1 MNKSTIKVMIDNIAS
16 PAFVA
21 DDRGNILLKNWHMRY
36 IREKLHSPEFLHTS
50 KMNLTYDE
58 KLDDYSRRFHIT
70 NTDIVGFV
78 YYVDTTDEGG
88 IKERLSVYIF
98 DNMIVKSNLIENVI
112 EHIDEVVVIFNQYG
126 VLERMNSIC
135 DKILPFKRKDVLGK
149 NISELVDMGL
159 VTEPIIT
166 RMIKSKDKIYKDI
179 VYPNGKIISYT
190 AIPIFGVNGNF
201 KGGVLTGRD
210 ISRLINMARTV
221 EHNDDTNI
229 EYISVNSE
237 VKKIKEMIERVAPSD
252 ATVFIMGESGVG
264 KEILTRSVWKQS
276 NRRNKPLVEVNCAAI
291 PSELIESELF
301 GYEKG
306 AFTGAN
312 EEGKIGLI
320 ESADGGT
327 MFLDEIGEMPLE
339 IQTKLLRVLQ
349 EKCVQRIGGLK
360 PKKIDVRFISAT
372 NKTAEE
378 IANPEVFRQ
387 DLYYRLSVIPI
398 TVPPLRERIE
408 DIKPISEF
416 YLDLFNKKYKR
427 KLKFAE
433 DAFDVLNAY
442 KWPGNIRELKNIIE
456 RVVILSPF
464 EIVTGEQMG
473 RAIGLGIENIFE
485 NIDEQ
490 TSNFVEPRNDE
501 YNNDE
506 KWSIIDISNVSNI
519 EEAHLM
525 VEEVML
531 KKAIAKCGN
540 ITKAAQSV
548 GINPST
554 VYRKIK
560 NGKLN
565 L

>member
-1 MNKSTIKVMIDNIAS
+1 MNKSTIKVMIDNIGS

-21 DDRGNILLKNWHMRY
+21 DDSGNILLKNWHMRY
-36 IREKLHSPEFLHTS
+36 IREKMRTPELFHIG
-50 KMNLTYDE
+50 KMAITYDE
-58 KLDDYSRRFHIT
+58 ELDKFSQRFHIT
-70 NTDIVGFV
+70 GTDIVGFT
-78 YYVDTTDEGG
+78 YSVDATDG
-88 IKERLSVYIF
+88 ERLRVYIF
-98 DNMIVKSNLIENVI
+98 DNMVVKSNLIENVI
-112 EHIDEVVVIFNQYG
+112 EHIDEVVVIFNHHG

-135 DKILPFKRKDVLGK
+135 DNMLPFKRKDVLGK
-149 NISELVDMGL
+149 NIRELVDMGL
-159 VTEPIIT
+159 VTDPIIERLMET
-166 RMIKSKDKIYKDI
+166 KEKLYRDI

-190 AIPIFGVNGNF
+190 AIPIFGINGNF

-210 ISRLINMARTV
+210 ISRLISMAKTV
-221 EHNDDTNI
+221 EKNNDEDI
-229 EYISVNSE
+229 EYISVNNE
-237 VKKIKEMIERVAPSD
+237 IQNVKDIIERVAPSD
-252 ATVFIMGESGVG
+252 ASVFIMGESGVG

-276 NRRNKPLVEVNCAAI
+276 KRSDKPLVEVNCAAI

-312 EEGKIGLI
+312 QEGKIGLI

-339 IQTKLLRVLQ
+339 TQTKLLRVLQ

-360 PKKIDVRFISAT
+360 PKKVDVRFISAT

-378 IANPEVFRQ
+378 IANPEIFRQ

-398 TVPPLRERIE
+398 TVPPLRERKE
-408 DIKPISEF
+408 DIRPIAEF
-416 YLDLFNKKYKR
+416 YLNLFNEKYAR
-427 KLKFAE
+427 KLEFAE
-433 DAFDVLNAY
+433 DAFDVLYSY

-456 RVVILSPF
+456 RVAVLSPF
-464 EIVTGEQMG
+464 EVINGDQMV
-473 RAIGLGIENIFE
+473 RAIGLGIENIL
-485 NIDEQ
+485 DEINDK
-490 TSNFVEPRNDE
+490 SDGFVKTQNMDHDIE
-501 YNNDE
+501 E
-506 KWSIIDISNVSNI
+506 KNESIIDISQISNI
-519 EEAHLM
+519 DEAHRL

-531 KKAIAKCGN
+531 KKAINQYGN
-540 ITKAAQSV
+540 ITKAAKAV
-548 GINPST
+548 GVNPST

>member
-36 IREKLHSPEFLHTS
+36 IREKLNSPEFLHTS

-88 IKERLSVYIF
+88 VKERLSVYIF

-159 VTEPIIT
+159 VTEPIIKGL
-166 RMIKSKDKIYKDI
+166 IKSKDKIYKDI

-210 ISRLINMARTV
+210 ISRLINMAKTV
-221 EHNDDTNI
+221 EHNDDTDI
-229 EYISVNSE
+229 EYISVNHE
-237 VKKIKEMIERVAPSD
+237 IKEIKKIIERVAPSD
-252 ATVFIMGESGVG
+252 AAVFIMGESGVG
-264 KEILTRSVWKQS
+264 KEILTRSIWKQS

-312 EEGKIGLI
+312 EEGKVGLI

-327 MFLDEIGEMPLE
+327 IFLDEIGEMPLE

-349 EKCVQRIGGLK
+349 EKCVQRIGGLT
-360 PKKIDVRFISAT
+360 PKKVDVRFISAT

-378 IANPEVFRQ
+378 IANPEIFRQ

-398 TVPPLRERIE
+398 TVPPLRERKE

-416 YLDLFNKKYKR
+416 YLNLFNKKYNR
-427 KLKFAE
+427 KLEFNE
-433 DAFDVLNAY
+433 EAFDVLHVY

-464 EIVTGEQMG
+464 EIVSGDQIG
-473 RAIGLGIENIFE
+473 CAIGLGIENILE
-485 NIDEQ
+485 NVNEKS
-490 TSNFVEPRNDE
+490 SNFVEPKKND
-501 YNNDE
+501 YNNE
-506 KWSIIDISNVSNI
+506 KESIIDISQVSNI

-525 VEEVML
+525 VEELML
-531 KKAIAKCGN
+531 KKAIAKYGN

-548 GINPST
+548 GVNPST